1 MKNRIRDARKAAKF
15 TQEEL
20 AKRIGI
26 THATLSRYENG
37 SIDPP
42 TSQLQA
48 IADVLKVSVSS
59 LLPDDMA
66 HMYTAAMW
74 KGYEGRQFED
84 RMYEKYLKKQGY
96 TFSRKEQRI
105 IAAFSKMNGDGQ
117 DKVADYAEDI
127 LPRYRRQDPPESPPA
142 PAGDTP
148 GGTDTPTAQDAPE
161 GAEEG
166 E

>member
-1 MKNRIRDARKAAKF
+1 
-15 TQEEL
+15 
-20 AKRIGI
+20 
-26 THATLSRYENG
+26 
-37 SIDPP
+37 
-42 TSQLQA
+42 
-48 IADVLKVSVSS
+48 
-59 LLPDDMA
+59 
-66 HMYTAAMW
+66 MW

-127 LPRYRRQDPPESPPA
+127 LPRYRLQDPPESPSA
-142 PAGDTP
+142 PAGDT
-148 GGTDTPTAQDAPE
+148 DTPAAQGAPE
-161 GAEEG
+161 GAKEG

>member
-1 MKNRIRDARKAAKF
+1 
-15 TQEEL
+15 
-20 AKRIGI
+20 
-26 THATLSRYENG
+26 
-37 SIDPP
+37 
-42 TSQLQA
+42 
-48 IADVLKVSVSS
+48 
-59 LLPDDMA
+59 
-66 HMYTAAMW
+66 
-74 KGYEGRQFED
+74 
-84 RMYEKYLKKQGY
+84 MYEKYLKKQGY